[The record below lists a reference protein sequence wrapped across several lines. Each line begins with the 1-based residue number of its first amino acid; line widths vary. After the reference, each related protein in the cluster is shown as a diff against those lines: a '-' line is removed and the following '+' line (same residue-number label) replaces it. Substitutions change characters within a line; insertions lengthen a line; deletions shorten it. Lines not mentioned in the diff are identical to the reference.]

1 MAIMATHPTAA
12 ATIPGTVLGPPT
24 AALLGVPNGVVVT
37 VVELASVVGVGVVVE
52 LSVSDLLV
60 EVVVFLA
67 ALVFV
72 VLVAALSLSVVAVMV
87 VVPVLVVDSVLVLV
101 ALSVALSTSS
111 AFLMLNPGE
120 YARTDSSELSTILMP
135 YSFSSPSDFLTC
147 HLYLRCELSMPAN
160 LNSVSRAG
168 VK

>member
-1 MAIMATHPTAA
+1 MAIMATHPTAT
-12 ATIPGTVLGPPT
+12 ATTPGTALGPPT
-24 AALLGVPNGVVVT
+24 PALLGVPDGVVAT
-37 VVELASVVGVGVVVE
+37 VMELASVVGVGVVVE

-60 EVVVFLA
+60 EVVVFLV

-72 VLVAALSLSVVAVMV
+72 VVVEAAVMV
-87 VVPVLVVDSVLVLV
+87 VVPVLVVDSVLPLV
-101 ALSVALSTSS
+101 PLPVPLSTSS

-120 YARTDSSELSTILMP
+120 YWKTDSSELSTIMMP
-135 YSFSSPSDFLTC
+135 YCFSSPSDFLTC
-147 HLYLRCELSMPAN
+147 HLYLRSELSMPAN